1 MKSRARAGATL
12 VALAATAAAA
22 LLLTSPAQAAP
33 GATAAPTRTTLSGA
47 DIAFGATAHL
57 KAVVKPVV
65 GSGKPT
71 GTVTFSEGA
80 NVLGTVS
87 LALANNVE
95 TAKMDVPGLAIGDH
109 TFTATYNGSATF
121 ASSTS
126 LPYLVNVG
134 PAASVTTLSFSGGTG
149 LGQKLTLKGTVKAK
163 VAGTGTPAG
172 SVTFTDGAN
181 TLGTAA
187 LVQSG
192 AIYQA
197 KFLTTTL
204 TVGDHSIVATFVPSG
219 GSLAGSSS
227 SAKTVTITKI
237 ATTIALNAPPKISAD
252 GQTFTLVAKVTPG
265 TGTTGT
271 VTFTIDA
278 LPGQPVAI
286 SGNVGLATLN
296 GLQVAAIGSGTHTL
310 QLSYGGDATH
320 AASSTTTSFTL

>member
-1 MKSRARAGATL
+1 MKSRARVGATL

-33 GATAAPTRTTLSGA
+33 GATGAPTRTTLSGA

-65 GSGKPT
+65 GTGKPT

-80 NVLGTVS
+80 TVLSTVS

-95 TAKMDVPGLAIGDH
+95 TAKLDVPGLAMGDH
-109 TFTATYNGSATF
+109 TFTATYNGSASF
-121 ASSTS
+121 AASTS
-126 LPYLVNVG
+126 LPFLVNVG
-134 PAASVTTLSFSGGTG
+134 PAASVTTLSFSGKYG
-149 LGQKLTLKGTVKAK
+149 LGEKLTMKGTVKAK
-163 VAGTGTPAG
+163 VSGTGTPAG
-172 SVTFTDGAN
+172 SVTFTDGG
-181 TLGTAA
+181 TTVGTAPLA
-187 LVQSG
+187 LSG
-192 AIYQA
+192 GVYQA
-197 KFLTTTL
+197 KLLTQTL

-227 SAKTVTITKI
+227 SAKMVTITKI
-237 ATTIALNAPPKISAD
+237 VTTIVLNATKLSTD
-252 GQTFTLVAKVTPG
+252 GSTLTLTAKVSPG
-265 TGTTGT
+265 GSTGI

-278 LPGQPVAI
+278 LPGQQVAI
-286 SGNVGLATLN
+286 TGSFGLASLSVDTGAL
-296 GLQVAAIGSGTHTL
+296 ASGTHTL